1 MSIEYIKNRDLLFKL
16 AFLYLVK
23 HILRIFGID
32 EEVMEFLS
40 TEIIS
45 IDFSEDVR
53 LFDNFLD
60 LRILTKSGK
69 VLLIE
74 FKKNSITTADL
85 KQLYKYFLK
94 SVCVDKRECIPILI
108 TISEKGAVSE
118 YKKSFITFHP
128 DIIKSKTMDKQE
140 DLNTIRTKLKNN
152 EVLSP
157 YECSLL
163 VTLPLFKTDTDEADL
178 VRETCGYFQ
187 YKKDCIIKD
196 ELGGMVAAM
205 YLNIIEYNFDEKEK
219 LWEDI
224 DLSGETEGLIAQF
237 RNEGKRQ
244 LLELQLEN
252 HSIEEIAEFTNVD
265 EIEIGN
271 ILSRK

>member
-1 MSIEYIKNRDLLFKL
+1 MHPD
-16 AFLYLVK
+16 
-23 HILRIFGID
+23 ID
-32 EEVMEFLS
+32 S
-40 TEIIS
+40 
-45 IDFSEDVR
+45 
-53 LFDNFLD
+53 
-60 LRILTKSGK
+60 
-69 VLLIE
+69 
-74 FKKNSITTADL
+74 
-85 KQLYKYFLK
+85 
-94 SVCVDKRECIPILI
+94 
-108 TISEKGAVSE
+108 ISEGAISE

-128 DIIKSKTMDKQE
+128 DIIKSKAMDKQE

-237 RNEGKRQ
+237 RNEGILLGMDKGKRQ
-244 LLELQLEN
+244 LFVSMLE
-252 HSIEEIAEFTNVD
+252 HISIEEAAELTNVD
-265 EIEIGN
+265 EIEIRN